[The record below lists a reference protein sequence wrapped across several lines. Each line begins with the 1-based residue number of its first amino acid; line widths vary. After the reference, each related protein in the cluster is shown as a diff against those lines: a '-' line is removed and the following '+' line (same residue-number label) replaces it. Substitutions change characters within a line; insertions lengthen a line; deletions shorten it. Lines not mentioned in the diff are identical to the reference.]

1 MAGSKGPLNNLF
13 AAATLALAA
22 VTLGG
27 YSPAVAQDG
36 VRTEQVRFAAGTS
49 GTTIN
54 DSITGYESVLY
65 RIGAKAGQRMKVR
78 LEPSNTA
85 TYFNVYV
92 PGRGPG
98 DEALVNSQFMG
109 PMVPDMNIFD
119 GVLPVSGEYTVSVYM
134 MRSAARRDEVSDY
147 MVAISIEGETGDTV
161 QADYAD
167 GLQGG
172 PDFYQV
178 ATSGSTLNLRSEPTS
193 GARVVARLNNG
204 QNVRNLGCGM
214 EEGRRWCRV
223 ATLADPGDEGWAA
236 GDFLVEGTNDPSAGM
251 FAGSVSSG
259 TDAGISDGGGQS
271 VVVRF
276 PAGASGTELT
286 GSLLPQQSRR
296 YILGARE
303 NQFLYFRLAA
313 NGPGMTYVIYNP
325 DGSVLLDE
333 MGAAQEYRGQLWQSG
348 DHVVEVYNTA
358 NGAQSYNVIFG
369 IE

>member
-1 MAGSKGPLNNLF
+1 
-13 AAATLALAA
+13 
-22 VTLGG
+22 
-27 YSPAVAQDG
+27 
-36 VRTEQVRFAAGTS
+36 
-49 GTTIN
+49 
-54 DSITGYESVLY
+54 
-65 RIGAKAGQRMKVR
+65 
-78 LEPSNTA
+78 
-85 TYFNVYV
+85 
-92 PGRGPG
+92 
-98 DEALVNSQFMG
+98 
-109 PMVPDMNIFD
+109 
-119 GVLPVSGEYTVSVYM
+119 
-134 MRSAARRDEVSDY
+134 
-147 MVAISIEGETGDTV
+147 
-161 QADYAD
+161 
-167 GLQGG
+167 
-172 PDFYQV
+172 
-178 ATSGSTLNLRSEPTS
+178 
-193 GARVVARLNNG
+193 
-204 QNVRNLGCGM
+204 M

-251 FAGSVSSG
+251 VAGSVSSG

-303 NQFLYFRLAA
+303 NQFLDFRLAA